1 MSTAMR
7 PIYIPETTYALI
19 EQRAQEENRTIQ
31 DEVLALFEQAA
42 LRERQAF
49 MRLPLTNRRRVM
61 AEQAQQLA
69 AHYEQTA
76 AEREL
81 WQGGD
86 LVDD

>member
-7 PIYIPETTYALI
+7 PIYIPETMYALI
-19 EQRAQEENRTIQ
+19 EQRAQEENKSIQ

-49 MRLPLTNRRRVM
+49 MRLPLADRRRVM
-61 AEQAQQLA
+61 AEQAQKIA
-69 AHYEQTA
+69 KHYEQTT

-86 LVDD
+86 IVDN